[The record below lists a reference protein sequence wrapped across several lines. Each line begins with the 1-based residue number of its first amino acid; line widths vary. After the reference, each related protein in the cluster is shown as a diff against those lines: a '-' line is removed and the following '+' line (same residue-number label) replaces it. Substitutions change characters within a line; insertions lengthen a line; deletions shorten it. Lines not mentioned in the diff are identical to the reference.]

1 MEADRFHSKE
11 WVTFLFQ
18 WDREEKAGSQPYK
31 DKLEMKA
38 YSPVLQAG
46 DSEQGMKRLQDNG
59 QTSRDLQEQ

>member
-1 MEADRFHSKE
+1 
-11 WVTFLFQ
+11 VTFLFQ